1 MSATSSVMHARIPP
15 LPEIGHPEAWY
26 AKRVHEADRDGDAH
40 AHEAYKVGQYITL
53 GLDSHLE
60 WEDKL
65 KYFRH
70 ALKRHC
76 TPPPLPDDSVW
87 LFYRQ
92 LADLIR
98 QYAGQEALKIASTE
112 DDLYATRIGI
122 GQTREQIENEAEVFF
137 RRLIPFDECPEWFNQ
152 TDYDQL
158 KLIRNQWI

>member
-1 MSATSSVMHARIPP
+1 MSTTSVMHPRLPP

-26 AKRVHEADRDGDAH
+26 AKRVHEADRDGDTH
-40 AHEAYKVGQYITL
+40 AHEAFKVGQYITL
-53 GLDSHLE
+53 GLDQRLE

-65 KYFRH
+65 KYFKH

-76 TPPPLPDDSVW
+76 SPPPLPDDAVW

-92 LADLIR
+92 LADLVR
-98 QYAGQEALKIASTE
+98 QYAGQEALKIACQE

-137 RRLIPFDECPEWFNQ
+137 RRLITADECPNWFNE